1 MGFVFS
7 IFMFSGVI
15 SAAALNVTE
24 TELAASGVK
33 NFTETYNDIPGYVV
47 VNNKNSSSPSFLKT
61 TTTWTIQLNNGATTP
76 VTISIVNAPTGPS
89 GSATGTLSKSEY
101 LTVATNVK
109 NFITSNGRAPNYAS
123 SSLGNIRYESLL
135 YTYSKV
141 LDFYKSNGRLP
152 NTVSVVYVVGVRTN
166 GVVIPPQDYAPPTV
180 TANPVGGVYG
190 STRIVTLTATDNHDL
205 HPSIY
210 YTLNG
215 STPTTSSTR
224 YTNPIN
230 INTPGNTI
238 LKFMARDAS
247 GNQAAVQTM
256 TYTLKLVK
264 NIRTGNIYTS
274 IQSAIDDSSTLN
286 GDIIQVHAG
295 TFTEN
300 ILITKKLTL
309 MAVTGENVILR
320 SQNSYGT
327 IIRINSPGNGTTIRG
342 FIINGSTST
351 TGIFLHNVSD
361 CVITGNTI
369 NNDVSNNNANG
380 VQSYGA
386 INCTISEND
395 INHNG
400 MGIWLTYNSTSNN
413 IQHNSLTYNNF
424 NGIQIDNSNKNTV
437 QDNIASY
444 NKGDGIY
451 IYYSNFNNIL
461 NNTAMYQNNDFGNAG
476 ISVYSSYYNSV
487 LNNILKYNGFG
498 LYLGYSLN
506 NTIRKN
512 TITNNGHGIYI
523 MNSSDKINYNNI
535 YSNSKIGLI
544 NNGEGT
550 SNASR
555 NWWGH
560 SSAPTQGSTD
570 GNDYYN
576 NGGSCPIEPWLIQNA
591 NAYIIYNENTQLLF
605 TTIQEAI
612 NDSTTSP
619 GDTIKLDNRSYNE
632 NIIINKKVNL
642 KADDDANPTTIGTIT
657 INSGGCGTKIQGLTI
672 NGNINLNANNC
683 TIIDNI
689 IIGNGTSGIIASN
702 SINNKIA
709 YNDITSNGFNGI
721 QSNSSSNKI
730 SYNTIHGC
738 VTGIY
743 SENSINTIIGNNI
756 INNYNGIC
764 TYNSTDTIQFNRIT
778 ENTYGLKNEIGTINA
793 TNNWWGSNF
802 PVVSS
807 NSPSDIYIVSG
818 TVTYN
823 PSLIL
828 RVNVSSTNSGGKTSV
843 TADLT
848 HNNQGEDTSSQGHV
862 PNGIPVN
869 FTTNFGTIINSAYTF
884 KGKATTILNLGST
897 QNATV
902 TAGASVDHQS
912 ASTTGLIST
921 GTAVLNITSTAI
933 DNATGQPLN
942 ITYNISLNS
951 SVTWLSVIWIP
962 TGMFSDELKI
972 MVNGI
977 VVEDKFFHNIAY
989 TTWMNSYSS
998 SVFDAILD
1006 TNLQFGSGN
1015 VLTAFW
1021 DNLATTYN
1029 LNATELSFVKNHRL
1043 DFIDNITFDIEYPGV
1058 PGLNLTITD
1067 PESNNDIN
1075 LNFPGNV
1082 IHRTSQIIYVGSPY
1096 EGLKSFAIATT
1107 KVTNDVVNYWW
1118 SQYSFYQSSDYAA
1131 FVAFYTALLVEY
1143 SHDQIGDNITS
1154 DVTWDRT
1161 SPIIVSFGDEHFET
1175 YLTLES
1181 DHSMGMTVV
1190 GTPENV
1196 REFNFVTSSN
1206 ISVIEFV
1213 IMNSMRDYLY
1223 LSSPNVNF
1231 SSVMV
1236 DLVND
1241 YLFDPE
1247 SLDISVQNGFI
1258 IISSEFNNGMFI
1270 VIDLETGIV
1279 RDMNTINNFCGV
1291 NLIVDLKAIAHFT
1304 PNGPTSI
1311 FGHQLVYGPVNLYW
1325 DGLGDVFIANGY
1337 WFYGNHDPVNDQI
1350 WVVGEFVL
1358 LVNGVGVYTFG
1369 NHDGGLVYHDDI
1381 DITSFLNIGYNTI
1394 AVVINSSG
1402 DTIGNSWL
1410 WAIEVYDR
1418 DEEKKPPQT
1427 FPIPAP
1433 DALPI
1438 PYPWNMTNPP
1448 INIPNDWPI
1457 EILINSTDPIKIFP
1471 DDTNFNWYTN
1481 EEEIPDP
1488 KLPLPPIPV
1497 YTDGQWMWLRLY
1509 LYI

>member
-1 MGFVFS
+1 MFTKSNAKILLFIIGFVFS
-7 IFMFSGVI
+7 IFMFSGVV
-15 SAAALNVTE
+15 SAATLNATE
-24 TELAASGVK
+24 AELAASGVK
-33 NFTETYNDIPGYVV
+33 NFTETYNDVPGYVV

-61 TTTWTIQLNNGATTP
+61 ATTWTIQLNNGATTP
-76 VTISIVNAPTGPS
+76 VAISSVNVPTGPS

-101 LTVATNVK
+101 LTVANNVK

-123 SSLGNIRYESLL
+123 SSIGNIRYESLL
-135 YTYSKV
+135 YTYSKI
-141 LDFYKSNGRLP
+141 LDFYKVNGRLP
-152 NTVSVVYVVGVRTN
+152 NTVLVVYIVGVRTN
-166 GVVIPPQDYAPPTV
+166 GVVIPPQDYAAPTV
-180 TANPVGGVYG
+180 TANPVGGVYN
-190 STRIVTLTATDNHDL
+190 SARIVTLTATDNRDL

-224 YTNPIN
+224 YTSPIN

-256 TYTLKLVK
+256 TYILKLVK
-264 NIRTGNIYTS
+264 NIRTGNIYAS

-286 GDIIQVHAG
+286 GDTIQVHAG

-309 MAVTGENVILR
+309 MAFTGGNVILQ
-320 SQNSYGT
+320 SPNSDG
-327 IIRINSPGNGTTIRG
+327 IIITINSLGNGTKIQG

-380 VQSYGA
+380 VASYRA

-451 IYYSNFNNIL
+451 IYYSNYNNIL

-476 ISVYSSYYNSV
+476 ISVYSSSYNSV

-498 LYLGYSLN
+498 LYLGHSSN
-506 NTIRKN
+506 NTVRKN

-544 NNGEGT
+544 NNGGGT
-550 SNASR
+550 SDATH

-560 SSAPTQGSTD
+560 NSAPTQGSTD
-570 GNDYYN
+570 GNDFYN
-576 NGGSCPIEPWLIQNA
+576 NGGLCPIEPWLIQNA

-612 NDSTTSP
+612 NDATTSP
-619 GDTIKLDNRSYNE
+619 GDTIKLDNRNYSG

-642 KADDDANPTTIGTIT
+642 KAADDANPSIIGTIT
-657 INSGGCGTKIQGLTI
+657 INSGGSGSIIQGLTI

-702 SINNKIA
+702 SINNKIT
-709 YNDITSNGFNGI
+709 YNNITSNGFNGI
-721 QSNSSSNKI
+721 QSNFSSNNI
-730 SYNTIHGC
+730 IYNTIHGC
-738 VTGIY
+738 ITGIY
-743 SENSINTIIGNNI
+743 SENSNNTIIGNNI

-764 TYNSTDTIQFNRIT
+764 TYNSTDTIHFNRIT

-807 NSPSDIYIVSG
+807 SSLSDIYIVSG
-818 TVTYN
+818 MVIYN
-823 PSLIL
+823 PCLIL
-828 RVNVSSTNSGGKTSV
+828 RVNVSSTNSGGNTSV

-848 HNNQGEDTSSQGHV
+848 HNSQGEDTSSQGHI
-862 PNGIPVN
+862 PDGIPVN
-869 FTTNFGTIINSAYTF
+869 FTTNIGTIINSAYTF
-884 KGKATTILNLGST
+884 KGKAATILNLGST

-912 ASTTGLIST
+912 ASTTGLIAT

-933 DNATGQPLN
+933 DNSTGQPLN
-942 ITYNISLNS
+942 ITYNIPLNS

-962 TGMFSDELKI
+962 TTIPGISALADELQ
-972 MVNGI
+972 
-977 VVEDKFFHNIAY
+977 VVLN
-989 TTWMNSYSS
+989 
-998 SVFDAILD
+998 
-1006 TNLQFGSGN
+1006 GN
-1015 VLTAFW
+1015 VVLNRFLYNNNTLGRDTLTF
-1021 DNLATTYN
+1021 NLA
-1029 LNATELSFVKNHRL
+1029 
-1043 DFIDNITFDIEYPGV
+1043 YPGV
-1058 PGLNLTITD
+1058 SGLNLTVND
-1067 PESNNDIN
+1067 PQDYHVIN

-1082 IHRTSQIIYVGSPY
+1082 INRTSQVIYNNATPY
-1096 EGLKSFAIATT
+1096 EGMKTFAIATT
-1107 KVTNDVVNYWW
+1107 DVTDAVLQYWLD
-1118 SQYSFYQSSDYAA
+1118 QYSLYQSVGAMDAAYAT
-1131 FVAFYTALLVEY
+1131 FLTALLTVY
-1143 SHDQIGDNITS
+1143 VHDDLADNIAS
-1154 DVTWDRT
+1154 DLNVTWTRT
-1161 SPIIVSFGDEHFET
+1161 SPVVVSVGDEPYQT

-1190 GTPENV
+1190 GAPENV
-1196 REFNFVTSSN
+1196 WIFNYVTSSA
-1206 ISVIEFV
+1206 ISPIEYAIFSECTGNLYQSYSLNGEYGSV
-1213 IMNSMRDYLY
+1213 VLDLLYKYYMNST
-1223 LSSPNVNF
+1223 
-1231 SSVMV
+1231 SVEV
-1236 DLVND
+1236 
-1241 YLFDPE
+1241 F
-1247 SLDISVQNGFI
+1247 VQNGYI
-1258 IISSEFNNGMFI
+1258 IEKSVGFDDNFI
-1270 VIDLETGIV
+1270 VIDPETGIM
-1279 RDMNTINNFCGV
+1279 RDINIINGFCGV
-1291 NLIVDLKAIAHFT
+1291 TVPYVNYITMINTGSWVNSFFPDTPVSLFGNPFGLGSATFFWNGLGRVVIASGYDAALGTFPIWADGELT
-1304 PNGPTSI
+1304 ATSSLGSVS
-1311 FGHQLVYGPVNLYW
+1311 FNEANPENTKVYGN
-1325 DGLGDVFIANGY
+1325 DGL
-1337 WFYGNHDPVNDQI
+1337 
-1350 WVVGEFVL
+1350 
-1358 LVNGVGVYTFG
+1358 
-1369 NHDGGLVYHDDI
+1369 
-1381 DITSFLNIGYNTI
+1381 DITSILIPNATNQINLTITASGDYYGWSRLNLYQTNIKNEGYHGFNATNVVNNIG
-1394 AVVINSSG
+1394 SG
-1402 DTIGNSWL
+1402 FGGGGGTYYDPHEEYLHELGEAYRQSHGTKWPG
-1410 WAIEVYDR
+1410 VYQDS
-1418 DEEKKPPQT
+1418 DEKTRVAEGIREMIT
-1427 FPIPAP
+1427 VLVHF
-1433 DALPI
+1433 L
-1438 PYPWNMTNPP
+1438 M
-1448 INIPNDWPI
+1448 
-1457 EILINSTDPIKIFP
+1457 
-1471 DDTNFNWYTN
+1471 
-1481 EEEIPDP
+1481 
-1488 KLPLPPIPV
+1488 
-1497 YTDGQWMWLRLY
+1497 
-1509 LYI
+1509 

>member
-1 MGFVFS
+1 
-7 IFMFSGVI
+7 MFSGVV
-15 SAAALNVTE
+15 SAATLNATE
-24 TELAASGVK
+24 AELAASGVK
-33 NFTETYNDIPGYVV
+33 NFTETYNDVPGYVV

-61 TTTWTIQLNNGATTP
+61 ATTWTIQLNNGATTP
-76 VTISIVNAPTGPS
+76 VAISSVNVPTGPS

-101 LTVATNVK
+101 LTVANNVK

-123 SSLGNIRYESLL
+123 SSIGNIRYESLL
-135 YTYSKV
+135 YTYSKI
-141 LDFYKSNGRLP
+141 LDFYKVNGRLP
-152 NTVSVVYVVGVRTN
+152 NTVLVVYIVGVRTN
-166 GVVIPPQDYAPPTV
+166 GVVIPPQDYAAPTV
-180 TANPVGGVYG
+180 TANPVGGVYN
-190 STRIVTLTATDNHDL
+190 SARIVTLTATDNRDL

-224 YTNPIN
+224 YTSPIN

-256 TYTLKLVK
+256 TYILKLVK
-264 NIRTGNIYTS
+264 NIRTGNIYAS

-286 GDIIQVHAG
+286 GDTIQVHAG

-309 MAVTGENVILR
+309 MAFTGGNVILQ
-320 SQNSYGT
+320 SPNSDG
-327 IIRINSPGNGTTIRG
+327 IIITINSLGNGTKIQG

-380 VQSYGA
+380 VASYRA

-451 IYYSNFNNIL
+451 IYYSNYNNIL

-476 ISVYSSYYNSV
+476 ISVYSSSYNSV

-498 LYLGYSLN
+498 LYLGHSSN
-506 NTIRKN
+506 NTVRKN

-544 NNGEGT
+544 NNGGGT
-550 SNASR
+550 SDATH

-560 SSAPTQGSTD
+560 NSAPTQGSTD
-570 GNDYYN
+570 GNDFYN
-576 NGGSCPIEPWLIQNA
+576 NGGLCPIEPWLIQNA

-612 NDSTTSP
+612 NDATTSP
-619 GDTIKLDNRSYNE
+619 GDTIKLDNRNYSG

-642 KADDDANPTTIGTIT
+642 KAADDANPSIIGTIT
-657 INSGGCGTKIQGLTI
+657 INSGGSGSIIQGLTI

-702 SINNKIA
+702 SINNKIT
-709 YNDITSNGFNGI
+709 YNNITSNGFNGI
-721 QSNSSSNKI
+721 QSNSSSNNI
-730 SYNTIHGC
+730 IYNTIHGC
-738 VTGIY
+738 ITGIY
-743 SENSINTIIGNNI
+743 SENSNNTLIGNNI

-764 TYNSTDTIQFNRIT
+764 TYNSTDTIHFNRIT

-807 NSPSDIYIVSG
+807 SSPSDIYIVSG
-818 TVTYN
+818 MVIYN
-823 PSLIL
+823 PCLIL
-828 RVNVSSTNSGGKTSV
+828 RVNVSSTNSGGNTSI

-848 HNNQGEDTSSQGHV
+848 QNNRGEDTSSQGHV
-862 PNGIPVN
+862 PDGIPVN
-869 FTTNFGTIINSAYTF
+869 FATNFGNIISSSYTIRGRA
-884 KGKATTILNLGST
+884 ATILNLGNT

-902 TAGASVDHQS
+902 TTTASLDNQTI
-912 ASTTGLIST
+912 STTGVIAT

-933 DNATGQPLN
+933 DNSTGQPLN
-942 ITYNISLNS
+942 ITYNIPLNS

-972 MVNGI
+972 IVDGT
-977 VVEDKFFHNIAY
+977 VVEDKFFYNVAY
-989 TTWMNSYSS
+989 ITWMNSYSP

-1006 TNLQFGSGN
+1006 TNLQFGNGN

-1021 DNLATTYN
+1021 NNLATTYN
-1029 LNATELSFVKNHRL
+1029 LNATELSFVQNHRL
-1043 DFIDNITFDIEYPGV
+1043 DFIDNMIFNIEYPGV
-1058 PGLNLTITD
+1058 PGLNLTVTD
-1067 PESNNDIN
+1067 PESNNDTN

-1082 IHRTSQIIYVGSPY
+1082 IHRTSQIIYGGSPY

-1107 KVTNDVVNYWW
+1107 KVTSDVVNYWW
-1118 SQYSFYQSSDYAA
+1118 SQYSLYQSSDYAA

-1143 SHDQIGDNITS
+1143 FHDQIGDNIAA
-1154 DVTWDRT
+1154 DLNVTWART
-1161 SPIIVSFGDEHFET
+1161 SPIIVSFGDDFFET

-1279 RDMNTINNFCGV
+1279 RDINTINNFCGV

-1311 FGHQLVYGPVNLYW
+1311 FGHQLLYGPVNLYW
-1325 DGLGDVFIANGY
+1325 DGLADKVYIANGY
-1337 WFYGNHDPVNDQI
+1337 WFYGNHDPINDQI
-1350 WVVGEFVL
+1350 WVAGEFVL
-1358 LVNGVGVYTFG
+1358 LVNGIEVYTFG
-1369 NHDGGLVYHDDI
+1369 NPDGGVVYHDDI
-1381 DITSFLNIGYNTI
+1381 DITSFLHIGIDNTI
-1394 AVVINSSG
+1394 TVIINSSG

-1410 WAIEVYDR
+1410 WAIAHYYLNI
-1418 DEEKKPPQT
+1418 EKKPPLT

-1433 DALPI
+1433 DALPV
-1438 PYPWNMTNPP
+1438 PYPWNMSSPP
-1448 INIPNDWPI
+1448 FNDPSKAPLELNASQEEVAAAAVTVGI
-1457 EILINSTDPIKIFP
+1457 IILTIIGGITGAFS
-1471 DDTNFNWYTN
+1471 
-1481 EEEIPDP
+1481 
-1488 KLPLPPIPV
+1488 
-1497 YTDGQWMWLRLY
+1497 
-1509 LYI
+1509 